1 MVKIQRWE
9 EKLFNALVD
18 PKESTINERLIEA
31 QLLFYYQ
38 RMDTQ
43 DLVAAGTISD
53 IEDGYLLLSDLGLRA
68 LFAIYCA
75 KAKDF
80 DQFVFKNE
88 MKELGF
94 NNFLRTKI
102 SLNWKFGETLYQKIS
117 LKKRSKVLG
126 IQTEDFQ
133 TLLYMYIQTAIDQVT
148 K

>member
-18 PKESTINERLIEA
+18 PKESTINERLIEV
-31 QLLFYYQ
+31 QLLFNYQ

-43 DLVAAGTISD
+43 YLVAAGTISD

-75 KAKDF
+75 EGKDF

-88 MKELGF
+88 MKKLGF
-94 NNFLRTKI
+94 NKFFAHKVFTQLEVWRN
-102 SLNWKFGETLYQKIS
+102 SLPEDI
-117 LKKRSKVLG
+117 
-126 IQTEDFQ
+126 TEEEIKGSWSSDRRLPDSVVYVQ
-133 TLLYMYIQTAIDQVT
+133 QQR
-148 K
+148 

>member
-18 PKESTINERLIEA
+18 PIESAINECFIEA
-31 QLLFYYQ
+31 QLIFYYQ

-75 KAKDF
+75 KGKDF

-88 MKELGF
+88 MKELVF
-94 NNFLRTKI
+94 NFLIIFLRTKF
-102 SLNWKFGETLYQKIS
+102 SLNWS
-117 LKKRSKVLG
+117 LAKRF
-126 IQTEDFQ
+126 TRR
-133 TLLYMYIQTAIDQVT
+133 YH
-148 K
+148 